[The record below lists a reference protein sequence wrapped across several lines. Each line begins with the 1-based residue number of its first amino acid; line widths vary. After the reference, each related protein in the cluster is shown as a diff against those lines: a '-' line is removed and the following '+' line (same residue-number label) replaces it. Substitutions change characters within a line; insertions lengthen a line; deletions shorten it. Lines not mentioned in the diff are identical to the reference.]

1 MTTSLTTRQDVL
13 KEHLTGT
20 YDALEFKPYVE
31 QWPVLLCES
40 REIIMVGG
48 EQGGKSTVASKYLMG
63 RWDMGYK
70 GEPLLFWIAGKDYES
85 TLKEFEYCVIDAEKL
100 GICLSRPHRVYADS
114 LELVLGI
121 EGKEIA
127 RIKNK
132 SLKDEMKIMAEAPN
146 GIIIAEA
153 AQITF
158 SAFRK
163 LQARVART
171 RGWIFAEGTFEGS
184 TGWYPELW
192 QHYQTPGTDG
202 VSFSLPSWTN
212 LSFYPKGR
220 EDPEILRQESLH
232 SKDFFLERFAA
243 IPAKPEGII
252 ISEFQNRIHV
262 GDYPFNPD
270 LPVEIS
276 NDPGYMPSACAVL
289 AIQKQGD
296 QIVAIDE
303 IYIHRKTL
311 PEVIDI
317 CKDRD
322 WWKGGNVNKLGV
334 IDIAGRAHNPMASP
348 VEAWLQR
355 AGITMKSK
363 KVSEKGGIELLRSMM
378 KPHPVTEKP
387 AILIDQK
394 CLGLICEMGGGK
406 PPELTYEQK
415 KTHNFPDQWG
425 PWVYDI
431 SSESPVNKHNHS
443 CKTLFYYLANKVG
456 WRELGGFKKGSR
468 IKTYA

>member
-1 MTTSLTTRQDVL
+1 LLRQIGWKGLLIVFGLPGLIVGYFFLRERFSKAASSLKSSRADHSSSKASIPVAFFAVFLIGIMLRVIGTFGLLSFIPAYLVNALGLHPDRAAL
-13 KEHLTGT
+13 LAGLGFAGGLICAPITGRT
-20 YDALEFKPYVE
+20 ADKIGPL
-31 QWPVLLCES
+31 PVLLVVTGALVP
-40 REIIMVGG
+40 IIFLFGLSTTRWLVPFFINYFIGAL
-48 EQGGKSTVASKYLMG
+48 GGKG
-63 RWDMGYK
+63 Q
-70 GEPLLFWIAGKDYES
+70 GKTTWAREQFLRSRRALAFDITAEYE
-85 TLKEFEYCVIDAEKL
+85 K
-100 GICLSRPHRVYADS
+100 CLIVADS

-276 NDPGYMPSACAVL
+276 NDPG
-289 AIQKQGD
+289 
-296 QIVAIDE
+296 
-303 IYIHRKTL
+303 
-311 PEVIDI
+311 
-317 CKDRD
+317 
-322 WWKGGNVNKLGV
+322 
-334 IDIAGRAHNPMASP
+334 
-348 VEAWLQR
+348 
-355 AGITMKSK
+355 
-363 KVSEKGGIELLRSMM
+363 
-378 KPHPVTEKP
+378 
-387 AILIDQK
+387 
-394 CLGLICEMGGGK
+394 
-406 PPELTYEQK
+406 
-415 KTHNFPDQWG
+415 
-425 PWVYDI
+425 
-431 SSESPVNKHNHS
+431 
-443 CKTLFYYLANKVG
+443 
-456 WRELGGFKKGSR
+456 
-468 IKTYA
+468 